1 MSCGL
6 NILYST
12 TSVPVWRDDTQPEQ
26 IEKWREEVRKLA
38 KDSSTGFRLYFPAD
52 NEEWRTVHVV
62 TWLAG
67 CAPGLD
73 SADLVY
79 LKQQK
84 ITGSRFGDFI
94 PESKPPTKFAF
105 SELTEATYQT
115 VRQKLQENN
124 LIPAGIFAM
133 LACNR
138 CAACSLF
145 IVFLLQEEL
154 PAL

>member
-52 NEEWRTVHVV
+52 NEEWRTAHVV

-67 CAPGLD
+67 CAPGLK
-73 SADLVY
+73 SEHL
-79 LKQQK
+79 LNLNKQE
-84 ITGSRFGDFI
+84 ITGGSLFDHFKQ
-94 PESKPPTKFAF
+94 PAPPRQAPFPYN
-105 SELTEATYQT
+105 LTAGAYNAIH
-115 VRQKLQENN
+115 VALARHK
-124 LIPAGIFAM
+124 LIPAGI
-133 LACNR
+133 
-138 CAACSLF
+138 
-145 IVFLLQEEL
+145 LLC
-154 PAL
+154 